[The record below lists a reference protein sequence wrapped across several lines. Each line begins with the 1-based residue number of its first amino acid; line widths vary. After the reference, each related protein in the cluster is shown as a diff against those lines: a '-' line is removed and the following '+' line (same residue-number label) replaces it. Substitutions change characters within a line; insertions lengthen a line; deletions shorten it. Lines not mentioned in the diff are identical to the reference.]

1 MISVVTI
8 CEGKFCRVFTYLMM
22 VHLDQHKSSLEQVR
36 KQQAVK
42 NSMNSEEQDSF
53 EDNEKEQSIIAD
65 MEKAKSR
72 YCMRL

>member
-1 MISVVTI
+1 MISVAII
-8 CEGKFCRVFTYLMM
+8 CEGKFCRVFTNLMM